1 MTVAKAEFPF
11 GPVPPAEALQIMR
24 AIRDDRPMT
33 KVTFPVGGECW
44 MLHRHETC
52 RAVLEDRRFVRKPF
66 TDGRP
71 VPYAFEFP
79 AFLTQTLQFM
89 DPPDHTRFRR
99 LISKAFTLRRVERL
113 RGKVQEVADE
123 LVDALVDAGPPANLV
138 ESFAN
143 PLPIRVIGDML
154 GVPEEGRTN
163 FVQWSHA
170 MMATS
175 GMTVD
180 EITESMT
187 SLYLYLQD
195 LMRGKRSDP
204 QDDLLSA
211 LATARDA
218 DDRLTDDEVTQVAM
232 LLIAG
237 GFDNTANFIELG
249 VQSLLADPGQHAA
262 LLADIDG
269 VIPTAV
275 EEILRHGGFVLDR
288 EMSGFAGLVPF
299 VASEDVELDGVL
311 IKAGDAVAVDLSTAN
326 HDDGV
331 FADSGR
337 FDVTR
342 ERNPHL
348 TLSHGLHHCLGA
360 PLARME
366 LQVGIATLFRR
377 LPELK
382 LAGEPVYLEGVL
394 TGGMTDLPITW

>member
-1 MTVAKAEFPF
+1 MSVTKADFPF

-24 AIRDDRPMT
+24 AIRTDRPMT
-33 KVTFPVGGECW
+33 KVSFPIGGDCW
-44 MLHRHETC
+44 MVHRHETC

-66 TDGRP
+66 TEGRP

-99 LISKAFTLRRVERL
+99 LVSKAFTLRRVERL

-123 LVDALVDAGPPANLV
+123 LVDAMVDTGPPANLV
-138 ESFAN
+138 DSFALR
-143 PLPIRVIGDML
+143 LPIRVIGDML
-154 GVPEEGRTN
+154 GVPEEGRAN

-170 MMATS
+170 MLATS
-175 GMTVD
+175 GMTEEEVTD
-180 EITESMT
+180 AMT
-187 SLYLYLQD
+187 SLYLYLQE
-195 LMRGKRSDP
+195 LMTRKRTDP

-211 LATARDA
+211 LVAARDA
-218 DDRLTDDEVTQVAM
+218 DDQLTDDEIIQIAM
-232 LLIAG
+232 LLVGG

-249 VQSLLADPGQHAA
+249 VQALLADPAQHAA
-262 LLADIDG
+262 LMADIDG

-275 EEILRHGGFVLDR
+275 EEILRHGGFALGR
-288 EMSGFAGLVPF
+288 EMTGSAGLVPF

-311 IKAGDAVAVDLSTAN
+311 IKAGDAVAVDLATAN
-326 HDDGV
+326 HDDDV
-331 FADSGR
+331 FTGSDA

-342 ERNPHL
+342 ARNPHL
-348 TLSHGLHHCLGA
+348 TLSHGIHHCLGA
-360 PLARME
+360 PLARLE

-382 LAGEPVYLEGVL
+382 LAGEPVYLDGVL

>member
-1 MTVAKAEFPF
+1 MTVARAEFPF

-33 KVTFPVGGECW
+33 RVTFPVGGECW

-52 RAVLEDRRFVRKPF
+52 RAVLEDRRFVRRPF

-71 VPYAFEFP
+71 VPYAFAFP

-99 LISKAFTLRRVERL
+99 LVSKAFTLRRVERL

-123 LVDALVDAGPPANLV
+123 LVDAMVETGPPANLV
-138 ESFAN
+138 ESFALR
-143 PLPIRVIGDML
+143 LPIRVIGDML
-154 GVPEEGRTN
+154 GVPEDGRGN
-163 FVQWSHA
+163 FVRWSHA
-170 MMATS
+170 MLATS
-175 GMTVD
+175 GMTED
-180 EITESMT
+180 EVTEAMT
-187 SLYLYLQD
+187 SLYLYLQE
-195 LMRGKRSDP
+195 LMTRKRDDP
-204 QDDLLSA
+204 RDDLLSA
-211 LATARDA
+211 LVAARDA
-218 DDRLTDDEVTQVAM
+218 DDRLTDDEIIQIAM
-232 LLIAG
+232 LLVAG

-249 VQSLLADPGQHAA
+249 VQALLADPGQHAA

-275 EEILRHGGFVLDR
+275 EEILRHGGFVLGR

-331 FADSGR
+331 FADSDR

-394 TGGMTDLPITW
+394 TGGMTDLPVTW

>member
-33 KVTFPVGGECW
+33 KVAFPVGGECW

-99 LISKAFTLRRVERL
+99 LVSKAFTLRRVERL
-113 RGKVQEVADE
+113 RGKVQDIADE
-123 LVDALVDAGPPANLV
+123 LVDAMVAAGPPANLV
-138 ESFAN
+138 ESFALR
-143 PLPIRVIGDML
+143 LPIRVIGDML
-154 GVPEEGRTN
+154 GVPQDGRGD
-163 FVQWSHA
+163 FVRWSHA
-170 MMATS
+170 MLATS
-175 GMTVD
+175 GMTED
-180 EITESMT
+180 EVTEAMT
-187 SLYLYLQD
+187 SLYLYLQE
-195 LMRGKRSDP
+195 LMTRKRDDP
-204 QDDLLSA
+204 RDDLLSA
-211 LATARDA
+211 LVAARDA
-218 DDRLTDDEVTQVAM
+218 DDRLTDDEIIQIAM
-232 LLIAG
+232 LLVAG

-249 VQSLLADPGQHAA
+249 VQALLADPGQHAA

-269 VIPTAV
+269 VIATAV
-275 EEILRHGGFVLDR
+275 EEILRHGGFVLGQ
-288 EMSGFAGLVPF
+288 EMGGFAGLVPF

-311 IKAGDAVAVDLSTAN
+311 IKAGDAVAVDLGTAN

-331 FADSGR
+331 FADSDR

-394 TGGMTDLPITW
+394 TGGMTDLPVTW